1 MAIKEIEIEISV
13 QKRTEKALL
22 VDFGGKMP
30 VWVPLSIISDYTE
43 EPDGSWSSI
52 FIPEWI
58 AQEKE
63 MI

>member
-1 MAIKEIEIEISV
+1 M